1 MQEDTFLFFRELKE
15 NNDRNW
21 FKVNKARYD
30 VVNKQ
35 FEAAVQ
41 QVITGI
47 SAFDPEVAGL
57 NAKDCLFRIYRDV
70 RFSPNKEPY
79 KTHLGAYIAKGSGRK
94 SPYSGYYIH
103 LEPDNCLLSGGM
115 YMPEPKLLKKLR
127 QDIYDQIEEFTAIM
141 EEPTFK
147 ALYPELDGEM
157 LKRMPTGFPI
167 DSPYGDILKHK
178 NFCVFASKPDSF
190 FLQEDWITQAVEAF
204 RILYPFNQFLNY
216 TVDDYLGLL

>member
-21 FKVNKARYD
+21 FKANKARYD

-79 KTHLGAYIAKGSGRK
+79 KTHMGAYIAKGSGRK

-141 EEPTFK
+141 DEPTFK
-147 ALYPELDGEM
+147 ALYPKLDGEM

-178 NFCVFASKPDSF
+178 NFCVNASKPDSF
-190 FLQEDWITQAVEAF
+190 FLQEDWISQAVEAF
-204 RILYPFNQFLNY
+204 RILSPFNQFLNY